1 MEDIITLDKTIKNE
15 NVDKFG
21 NKFNVYYLFSTKNTA
36 YTAYD
41 NTKGLNTL
49 STNIFFKL
57 HYNEKNANGKVY
69 RNIYLIEPLLKDEYE
84 KLTQTNNVVTTC
96 NTSKPVDTESLIKTV
111 EEESK
116 NIFDKRISELSK
128 DEELQAFKLILA
140 ELIKG
145 INNINKT
152 LDNLVV
158 SNTISKTLTPTPLK
172 KEIIREPVDT
182 TPCVTSS
189 EALTYGL
196 PF

>member
-21 NKFNVYYLFSTKNTA
+21 NKFNVYYLFSTNNTA

-57 HYNEKNANGKVY
+57 HYNERTANGKVY

-96 NTSKPVDTESLIKTV
+96 NASKPVDTESLIKTV

-116 NIFDKRISELSK
+116 NILDKRISELSK

>member
-1 MEDIITLDKTIKNE
+1 M
-15 NVDKFG
+15 
-21 NKFNVYYLFSTKNTA
+21 S
-36 YTAYD
+36 
-41 NTKGLNTL
+41 

-69 RNIYLIEPLLKDEYE
+69 RNIYLIEPLLKEEYE

-158 SNTISKTLTPTPLK
+158 SNTISKTLTTPLK

>member
-69 RNIYLIEPLLKDEYE
+69 RNIYLIEPLLKEEYE

-116 NIFDKRISELSK
+116 NIWDKRISELSK

-158 SNTISKTLTPTPLK
+158 SNTISKTLTPIPLN
-172 KEIIREPVDT
+172 KEIIRKPVDT

-189 EALTYGL
+189 ETLTYGL